1 MNHQLKAMGLGESAK
16 APNRPSPLEQ
26 PCKIAIGEDALD
38 EVVARRAI
46 AHTLLVLDGKVRK
59 GGDEFAG
66 EDSARDPADAAAVVV
81 KRNPIDSAAWRILL
95 EHEAAEV

>member
-1 MNHQLKAMGLGESAK
+1 VNSRRTS
-16 APNRPSPLEQ
+16 NRPSAVEQ
-26 PCKIAIGEDALD
+26 PRKIAVGEDALD
-38 EVVARRAI
+38 EVVARRGI

-81 KRNPIDSAAWRILL
+81 KRHPTDSAARRILL